1 MRPTSARWLQKS
13 THPFDD
19 AMADQPQPQYAIG
32 VDIGGTKCAA
42 GLVRL
47 DEGRVIARCEQ
58 ATRPE
63 RGGIAVLNDIIA
75 LTASLQNEAKR
86 LSVQPASIG
95 IGICELVSRDGRVL
109 SEATV
114 RWQDRLVHEKLATMS
129 LPVQIDADVRAGAR
143 AEALYGAGRDA
154 HSFVYVT
161 VGTGISA
168 CLVIGAKPYAGARGL
183 TGTFA
188 SSNGLIPG
196 TDGQLHA
203 GPPLES
209 FASGPA
215 LAARFAETRSD
226 FQGAATEVLRLAAS
240 GNSHAKNIVATAGAA
255 LGASIANLV
264 NILDPETVVIGGG
277 LGLAA
282 GLYRESIEVA
292 LRGHVWSELH
302 RDLKIMSAQ
311 LGNDAGIVGAA
322 ALGNFHS

>member
-1 MRPTSARWLQKS
+1 
-13 THPFDD
+13 
-19 AMADQPQPQYAIG
+19 MAEQPQPQYAIG

-47 DEGRVIARCEQ
+47 DEGRVTARREL

-63 RGGIAVLNDIIA
+63 RGGMAVLNDVIT
-75 LTASLQNEAKR
+75 LVESLQQEAKQ
-86 LSVQPASIG
+86 LSVQPSSVG

-114 RWQDRLVHEKLATMS
+114 RWQEPSIYEKLSAIS

-143 AEALYGAGRDA
+143 AEALYGAGRDC

-168 CLVIGAKPYAGARGL
+168 CLVFDSEPYAGARGL

-196 TDGQLHA
+196 TSGQLHA

-215 LAARFAETRSD
+215 LAARFAEARPA

-240 GNSHAKNIVATAGAA
+240 GDSHARNIVASAGTA
-255 LGASIANLV
+255 LGAAIAGLV

-282 GLYRESIEVA
+282 GLYRESVEIA

-322 ALGNFHS
+322 ALGNFHP

>member
-1 MRPTSARWLQKS
+1 MV
-13 THPFDD
+13 
-19 AMADQPQPQYAIG
+19 DQPQVQCAIG

-42 GLVRL
+42 GLVL
-47 DEGRVIARCEQ
+47 LHDGRVIARREE

-63 RGGIAVLNDIIA
+63 RGGMVVLNDVIA
-75 LTASLQNEAKR
+75 LVESLQEEAKQQ
-86 LSVQPASIG
+86 SVQPTSIG

-109 SEATV
+109 SEATF
-114 RWQDRLVHEKLATMS
+114 RWQDPRICERLAAMN
-129 LPVQIDADVRAGAR
+129 LPVHLDADVRSAAG
-143 AEALYGAGRDA
+143 AEALYGAGRDC

-168 CLVIGAKPYAGARGL
+168 CLVMGGKPYAGARGL

-188 SSNGLIPG
+188 SSNGLIAG
-196 TDGQLHA
+196 KEGQLHA

-215 LAARFAETRSD
+215 LAARLAEARPG
-226 FQGAATEVLRLAAS
+226 FQGAATEALRLAAS
-240 GNSHAKNIVATAGAA
+240 GDLQARNIVASAGTA
-255 LGASIANLV
+255 LGAAIANLV

-282 GLYRESIEVA
+282 GLYRESIEGS
-292 LRGHVWSELH
+292 LRGHVWSEFH

-322 ALGNFHS
+322 ALGSLHR

>member
-1 MRPTSARWLQKS
+1 MPPL
-13 THPFDD
+13 DD
-19 AMADQPQPQYAIG
+19 LMVDQPQPQCAIG
-32 VDIGGTKCAA
+32 VDIGGTKSAA

-47 DEGRVIARCEQ
+47 DEGRVIARREE

-63 RGGIAVLNDIIA
+63 RGGVAVLEDVIA
-75 LTASLQNEAKR
+75 LVESLQVEAKQ
-86 LSVQPASIG
+86 LSVQPSSIG

-109 SEATV
+109 SEATI
-114 RWQDRLVHEKLATMS
+114 RWQDPRIRERLAAMS
-129 LPVQIDADVRAGAR
+129 LPVHIDADVRAGAR
-143 AEALYGAGRDA
+143 AEALYGAGRNC

-168 CLVIGAKPYAGARGL
+168 CLIMDGRPYAGARGL

-196 TDGQLHA
+196 KDGQLHA

-215 LAARFAETRSD
+215 LAARFAEVRRD
-226 FQGAATEVLRLAAS
+226 FRGAATEVLRLAAS
-240 GNSHAKNIVATAGAA
+240 GDSHAREIVASAGTA
-255 LGASIANLV
+255 LGAAIANLV

-282 GLYRESIEVA
+282 GLYRESIEVS
-292 LRGHVWSELH
+292 LRGHVWSEFH

-311 LGNDAGIVGAA
+311 LGHDAGIVGAA
-322 ALGNFHS
+322 ALGKLHC

>member
-1 MRPTSARWLQKS
+1 
-13 THPFDD
+13 
-19 AMADQPQPQYAIG
+19 MADQPQPQYAIG

-63 RGGIAVLNDIIA
+63 RGGMAVLNDVIA
-75 LTASLQNEAKR
+75 LTKSLQEEAR
-86 LSVQPASIG
+86 ALAVVPTSVG

-109 SEATV
+109 SAATV
-114 RWQDRLVHEKLATMS
+114 RWQDPFIRESLAAMS
-129 LPVQIDADVRAGAR
+129 LPVQIDADAR
-143 AEALYGAGRDA
+143 AEALYGAGRDS
-154 HSFVYVT
+154 HSFVYVA

-168 CLVIGAKPYAGARGL
+168 CLVFDSEPYAGARGL

-196 TDGQLHA
+196 SDGELHA

-215 LAARFAETRSD
+215 LAARFAVARSD
-226 FQGAATEVLRLAAS
+226 FQGAATEVLRFAAS
-240 GNSHAKNIVATAGAA
+240 GDSHAKNIVASAGTA
-255 LGASIANLV
+255 LGAAIANLV

-292 LRGHVWSELH
+292 LRRYVWSELH

-311 LGNDAGIVGAA
+311 LGNDAAIVGAA
-322 ALGNFHS
+322 ALGNVFS

>member
-1 MRPTSARWLQKS
+1 
-13 THPFDD
+13 
-19 AMADQPQPQYAIG
+19 MADQPQRQYAIG

-42 GLVRL
+42 GLIRL
-47 DEGRVIARCEQ
+47 DDGRVVARREQ

-63 RGGIAVLNDIIA
+63 RGGIAVLNDVIA
-75 LTASLQNEAKR
+75 LVESLQQEAKQ
-86 LSVQPASIG
+86 LSVEPSWIG

-114 RWQDRLVHEKLATMS
+114 RWQEPSIHEKLAAMR
-129 LPVQIDADVRAGAR
+129 LAVQIDADVRAGAR
-143 AEALYGAGRDA
+143 AEALYGAGRDS

-168 CLVIGAKPYAGARGL
+168 CLVIGAEPYAGARGL

-203 GPPLES
+203 GPPLET

-215 LAARFAETRSD
+215 LAARFAEARPD

-240 GNSHAKNIVATAGAA
+240 GDTLARNVVASAGTA

-264 NILDPETVVIGGG
+264 NILDPETIVIGGG

-282 GLYRESIEVA
+282 GLYRESLEVA

-322 ALGNFHS
+322 AFGKSHS

>member
-1 MRPTSARWLQKS
+1 MTVLDEP
-13 THPFDD
+13 
-19 AMADQPQPQYAIG
+19 MVNQPQPQYAIG

-42 GLVRL
+42 GLVQL
-47 DEGRVIARCEQ
+47 HDGRVIARREQ

-63 RGGIAVLNDIIA
+63 RGGMAVLNDVIA
-75 LTASLQNEAKR
+75 LVESLQEEAAQLPVE
-86 LSVQPASIG
+86 LSSIG

-114 RWQDRLVHEKLATMS
+114 RWRDPQIRETLAAMN
-129 LPVQIDADVRAGAR
+129 LPVHIDADVRAGAR
-143 AEALYGAGRDA
+143 AEALYGAGREC

-168 CLVIGAKPYAGARGL
+168 CLVMDGRPYAGARGL

-215 LAARFAETRSD
+215 LAAQFAKARTD
-226 FQGAATEVLRLAAS
+226 FRGAATEVLRLAAR
-240 GNSHAKNIVATAGAA
+240 GDPLAQNIVAVAGTA
-255 LGASIANLV
+255 LGAAIANLV

-282 GLYRESIEVA
+282 GLYRESVEMA
-292 LRGHVWSELH
+292 LRGHVWSEFH
-302 RDLKIMSAQ
+302 RDLKILSAQ

-322 ALGNFHS
+322 ALGNFHC

>member
-1 MRPTSARWLQKS
+1 MVEHSQLQ
-13 THPFDD
+13 F
-19 AMADQPQPQYAIG
+19 AIG

-47 DEGRVIARCEQ
+47 DEGRVIARREQ
-58 ATRPE
+58 PTAPE
-63 RGGIAVLNDIIA
+63 RGGMAVLNDVIA
-75 LTASLQNEAKR
+75 LIDSLREEAKQ
-86 LSVQPASIG
+86 LSVRPSSIG

-114 RWQDRLVHEKLATMS
+114 RWQDPLIRKKLAAMS
-129 LPVQIDADVRAGAR
+129 LPVQIDADVRAAAR
-143 AEALYGAGRDA
+143 AEALFGAGRDC

-168 CLVIGAKPYAGARGL
+168 CLVMGGKPYAGARGL

-196 TDGQLHA
+196 MDGQLHD

-215 LAARFAETRSD
+215 LTAQFAEARPG

-240 GNSHAKNIVATAGAA
+240 GDLVAKNVVALAGTA
-255 LGASIANLV
+255 LGAAIANLV
-264 NILDPETVVIGGG
+264 NILDPESVVLGGG

-282 GLYRESIEVA
+282 GLYRQSIEVA
-292 LRGHVWSELH
+292 LRGYVWSELH

-322 ALGNFHS
+322 ALGSPDG

>member
-1 MRPTSARWLQKS
+1 MV
-13 THPFDD
+13 
-19 AMADQPQPQYAIG
+19 DQPQPQCAIG

-47 DEGRVIARCEQ
+47 DEGRVVARREQ
-58 ATRPE
+58 ATRAE
-63 RGGIAVLNDIIA
+63 RGGMAVLNEVIA
-75 LTASLQNEAKR
+75 LVESLQEEAKQ
-86 LSVQPASIG
+86 LSLRPSSIG

-109 SEATV
+109 SQATV
-114 RWQDRLVHEKLATMS
+114 RWQDPRICERLAAMS
-129 LPVQIDADVRAGAR
+129 LPVHWDADVRTGAR
-143 AEALYGAGRDA
+143 AEALFGAGRDC

-168 CLVIGAKPYAGARGL
+168 CLVMGGKPYAGARGL

-188 SSNGLIPG
+188 SSNSLIPG
-196 TDGQLHA
+196 NDGQIHA
-203 GPPLES
+203 GPPLET

-215 LAARFAETRSD
+215 LAARLAEARPE

-240 GNSHAKNIVATAGAA
+240 GDSRAREIVASAGAA
-255 LGASIANLV
+255 LGAAIANLV
-264 NILDPETVVIGGG
+264 NILDPESVVIGGG

-282 GLYRESIEVA
+282 GLYRESIEGA
-292 LRGHVWSELH
+292 LRGHVWSEFH

-322 ALGNFHS
+322 ALGSLHH

>member
-1 MRPTSARWLQKS
+1 
-13 THPFDD
+13 
-19 AMADQPQPQYAIG
+19 MADQPQPQYAIG

-47 DEGRVIARCEQ
+47 DEGRVIARREL
-58 ATRPE
+58 ATHPE
-63 RGGIAVLNDIIA
+63 RGGMAVLKDVIA
-75 LTASLQNEAKR
+75 LIQSLQQDAKQ
-86 LSVQPASIG
+86 LCVQPYSIG
-95 IGICELVSRDGRVL
+95 IGICELVSRDGRIL
-109 SEATV
+109 SEATI
-114 RWQDRLVHEKLATMS
+114 RWQDDKLMHEKLSALS
-129 LPVQIDADVRAGAR
+129 LPLKIDADVRAGAR
-143 AEALYGAGRDA
+143 GEALYGAGRDC

-168 CLVIGAKPYAGARGL
+168 CLVFDSKPYAGARGL

-196 TDGQLHA
+196 TDGRLHM

-215 LAARFAETRSD
+215 LAARYAEEHPD

-240 GNSHAKNIVATAGAA
+240 EDSVAKNIVASAGTA
-255 LGASIANLV
+255 LGAAIASLV

-292 LRGHVWSELH
+292 LRRHVWSELH

-311 LGNDAGIVGAA
+311 LGSDAGIVGAA
-322 ALGNFHS
+322 ALGNPHF

>member
-1 MRPTSARWLQKS
+1 MP
-13 THPFDD
+13 PPDD
-19 AMADQPQPQYAIG
+19 LMVDQPQPQSAIG

-47 DEGRVIARCEQ
+47 DEGRVIARREE

-63 RGGIAVLNDIIA
+63 RGGVAVLDDVIA
-75 LTASLQNEAKR
+75 LVESLRVEAKQQ
-86 LSVQPASIG
+86 SVQPSSIG

-114 RWQDRLVHEKLATMS
+114 RWRDPRICERLAVMS
-129 LPVQIDADVRAGAR
+129 LPVSLHADVRAAAR
-143 AEALYGAGRDA
+143 AEALYGAGRDC

-168 CLVIGAKPYAGARGL
+168 CFVMEGEPYAGARGL

-188 SSNGLIPG
+188 SSSGLIPG
-196 TDGQLHA
+196 NDGQLHA

-215 LAARFAETRSD
+215 LAARLAQARPE

-240 GNSHAKNIVATAGAA
+240 EDLVARNIVASAGAA
-255 LGASIANLV
+255 LGAAIANLV

-282 GLYRESIEVA
+282 GLYRESIEVS
-292 LRGHVWSELH
+292 LRGHVWSEFH

-322 ALGNFHS
+322 ALGNLHR

>member
-1 MRPTSARWLQKS
+1 MV
-13 THPFDD
+13 
-19 AMADQPQPQYAIG
+19 DQPQTQSAIG

-47 DEGRVIARCEQ
+47 DDGRVIARREE

-63 RGGIAVLNDIIA
+63 RGGVAVLNDVIA
-75 LTASLQNEAKR
+75 LTESLRDEAKS
-86 LSVQPASIG
+86 LSIQPSSIG

-114 RWQDRLVHEKLATMS
+114 RWQDPRIRERLAAMG
-129 LPVQIDADVRAGAR
+129 LPLRIDADVRAAAR
-143 AEALYGAGRDA
+143 AEALYGAGRDC

-168 CLVIGAKPYAGARGL
+168 CLVMGGEPYAGARGL

-188 SSNGLIPG
+188 SSNGLIAG
-196 TDGQLHA
+196 KDGQLHT

-215 LAARFAETRSD
+215 LAARLAEARPE
-226 FQGAATEVLRLAAS
+226 FQDAATEVLRLAAS
-240 GNSHAKNIVATAGAA
+240 GDSRAREIVASAGIA
-255 LGASIANLV
+255 LGAAIANLV
-264 NILDPETVVIGGG
+264 NILDPEIVVIGGG

-282 GLYRESIEVA
+282 GPYQDFIEIS
-292 LRGHVWSELH
+292 LRGHVWSEFH
-302 RDLKIMSAQ
+302 RDLKITSAQ

-322 ALGNFHS
+322 ALGNLHC

>member
-1 MRPTSARWLQKS
+1 
-13 THPFDD
+13 
-19 AMADQPQPQYAIG
+19 MADQPQLQYAIG

-47 DEGRVIARCEQ
+47 DDGRVIARREQ
-58 ATRPE
+58 STRPE
-63 RGGIAVLNDIIA
+63 RGGMAVLNDVIA
-75 LTASLQNEAKR
+75 LVESLQQEAAT
-86 LSVQPASIG
+86 LAVAPTSVG

-114 RWQDRLVHEKLATMS
+114 RWQDPLIHEKLAAMS

-143 AEALYGAGRDA
+143 AEALYGAGRDS

-168 CLVIGAKPYAGARGL
+168 CLVIGAEPYAGARGL

-196 TDGQLHA
+196 TGGELHR
-203 GPPLES
+203 GPPLET

-215 LAARFAETRSD
+215 LAARFAEAQPD
-226 FQGAATEVLRLAAS
+226 FRGAATEVLRLAAS
-240 GNSHAKNIVATAGAA
+240 GDAEARNIVASAGTA
-255 LGASIANLV
+255 LGAAIANLV

-292 LRGHVWSELH
+292 LRGHVWSEFH

>member
-1 MRPTSARWLQKS
+1 MTDEPQLQY
-13 THPFDD
+13 T
-19 AMADQPQPQYAIG
+19 IG
-32 VDIGGTKCAA
+32 VDLGGTKCAA

-47 DEGRVIARCEQ
+47 DDGRVIARREQ

-63 RGGIAVLNDIIA
+63 RGGMAVLNDVIA
-75 LTASLQNEAKR
+75 LTEALQEEAKAR
-86 LSVQPASIG
+86 SVVPTSIG
-95 IGICELVSRDGRVL
+95 IGICELVSRDGQVL

-114 RWQDRLVHEKLATMS
+114 RWQDPLIHAKLAAMS
-129 LPVQIDADVRAGAR
+129 LPVQIDADVRAGAH
-143 AEALYGAGRDA
+143 AEALFGAGRDS

-168 CLVIGAKPYAGARGL
+168 CLVIHGKPYAGSRGL

-196 TDGQLHA
+196 TDGELHA
-203 GPPLES
+203 GPPLEL

-215 LAARFAETRSD
+215 LAARFAEARKG

-240 GNSHAKNIVATAGAA
+240 GDTQARNIVASAGTA
-255 LGASIANLV
+255 LGAAIANLV
-264 NILDPETVVIGGG
+264 NILDPDTVVIGGG

-322 ALGNFHS
+322 ALGKLQC

>member
-1 MRPTSARWLQKS
+1 
-13 THPFDD
+13 
-19 AMADQPQPQYAIG
+19 MADQPQLQYAIG

-47 DEGRVIARCEQ
+47 DDGRVISRREQ

-63 RGGIAVLNDIIA
+63 RGGLAVLNDVIA
-75 LTASLQNEAKR
+75 LVESLQEEAKQ
-86 LSVQPASIG
+86 LSVRPSSVG

-114 RWQDRLVHEKLATMS
+114 HWQEPLIHEQLTTIGV
-129 LPVQIDADVRAGAR
+129 PVEIDADVRAGAR
-143 AEALYGAGRDA
+143 AEALYGAGRDS

-161 VGTGISA
+161 VGTGISG
-168 CLVIGAKPYAGARGL
+168 CLVINGKPYAGARGL

-196 TDGQLHA
+196 TDGELHR

-215 LAARFAETRSD
+215 LAARLAEARSD

-240 GNSHAKNIVATAGAA
+240 GDAYARNIVASAGTA
-255 LGASIANLV
+255 LGAAIANLV

>member
-1 MRPTSARWLQKS
+1 MVE
-13 THPFDD
+13 
-19 AMADQPQPQYAIG
+19 QPHPQYAIG

-47 DEGRVIARCEQ
+47 DDGRVIARREMPT
-58 ATRPE
+58 APE
-63 RGGIAVLNDIIA
+63 RGGIAVLNDVIA
-75 LTASLQNEAKR
+75 LIDSLQEEAKT
-86 LSVQPASIG
+86 LAVQPSSIG
-95 IGICELVSRDGRVL
+95 IGICELVSREGRVL

-114 RWQDRLVHEKLATMS
+114 RWQDPLVSKTLAAMS
-129 LPVQIDADVRAGAR
+129 LPVRIDADVRAGAR
-143 AEALYGAGRDA
+143 AEALFGAGRDC

-168 CLVIGAKPYAGARGL
+168 CLVLDGEPYAGARGL

-196 TDGQLHA
+196 TDGQLHD

-209 FASGPA
+209 FSSGPA
-215 LAARFAETRSD
+215 LTAQFAEARPG

-240 GNSHAKNIVATAGAA
+240 GDLVAKNIVVLAGTA
-255 LGASIANLV
+255 LGAAIANLV
-264 NILDPETVVIGGG
+264 NILDPESVVIGGG

-282 GLYRESIEVA
+282 GLYRQSLEVA
-292 LRGHVWSELH
+292 LRGYVWSELH

-322 ALGNFHS
+322 ALGSLHG